1 MSVTVSNYLA
11 RLDRQAAIE
20 AAAAVAARTMAT
32 PHTAAHLDR
41 ADLTPAAADL
51 AALTGRHFAADEI
64 VQAIDP
70 TGTAPWYARSAFHD
84 FSTQAAQSLARA
96 VPPPSHRAFM
106 AMVPAADF
114 KATTVKFGFYGAA
127 LQEVNESGEYRIYRA
142 DAGESETAVGNVTNY
157 GCAVGVYREELINDR
172 SLGFLGRLGEGL
184 VGSAYRHEAALAY
197 ATIEGNPNLADG
209 QPWFDTTNSVAAPS
223 LLQAL
228 VDGFALFYEAALPNG
243 DLLNAT
249 PAVLVIPPRWSIQA
263 AEVLTDIL
271 LNVGRL
277 TVIKSGAVSS
287 AYLFANPAEFPA
299 VALLA
304 LNAGGIPELAVQPR
318 PRSGFLSDMESL
330 TRVTHPVAALPLSR
344 LGVVKM
350 TVEA

>member
-1 MSVTVSNYLA
+1 MSVNSYLS
-11 RLDRQAAIE
+11 RLDRNTAID
-20 AAAAVAARTMAT
+20 AAAAVAARAMAT
-32 PHTAAHLDR
+32 PATFERVKMYAG
-41 ADLTPAAADL
+41 LTPAAADL
-51 AALTGRHFAADEI
+51 VVLSGHQPDMAEV

-70 TGTAPWYARSAFHD
+70 TGAVPWYARSSFYD
-84 FSTQAAQSLARA
+84 ISTQAAQTLARS

-106 AMVPAADF
+106 AIVPAADF

-127 LQEVNESGEYRIYRA
+127 LQEVNESGEYSIYRA
-142 DAGESETAVGNVTNY
+142 DAGESETTVGNVTNY

-209 QPWFDTTNSVAAPS
+209 QPWFDATNSVSAPS

-228 VDGFALFYEAALPNG
+228 IDGFALFHEQSLPNG
-243 DLLNAT
+243 ALLNAA

-263 AEVLTDIL
+263 SDVLSDIL
-271 LNVGRL
+271 LNIGRL

-287 AYLFANPAEFPA
+287 AYLFASPAEFPA
-299 VALLA
+299 VGLLA

-318 PRSGFLSDMESL
+318 PRSGFISDMESL
-330 TRVTHPVAALPLSR
+330 TKVSHPVAVMPLSR
-344 LGVVKM
+344 RGVVKM
-350 TVEA
+350 SVES